1 MGKPLYGVSSAGD
14 FPITPFQAELDHPP
28 RPLYTPSD
36 SESKSLLDFTPD
48 MAPAVTVTKLAGKE
62 DTSRQD
68 ATPTIL
74 EAQFDDDD
82 SSLLASGSQPQLQQQ
97 QPQLC
102 PAVCVPG
109 MSEAQLSPPQSR
121 PSSPRLQPEEGN
133 GHDSTYPPFTHV
145 NGCFDRSDE
154 EEQGVGSIGLLHDGV
169 SHVDAATEEG
179 FASGLSANG
188 SGGSGRQSNGRSTQ
202 RLEQDVSVL
211 KEQLDRQSQVIDAF
225 VMPIHGSVACLLTA

>member
-1 MGKPLYGVSSAGD
+1 
-14 FPITPFQAELDHPP
+14 
-28 RPLYTPSD
+28 
-36 SESKSLLDFTPD
+36 

-62 DTSRQD
+62 GTSRQD
-68 ATPTIL
+68 ATQTIL
-74 EAQFDDDD
+74 EAQFDDDE
-82 SSLLASGSQPQLQQQ
+82 SSLLASGSQLQQQ

-102 PAVCVPG
+102 PAVYVPG

-121 PSSPRLQPEEGN
+121 PSSPRLQSEEGN
-133 GHDSTYPPFTHV
+133 GHDSTYRPFTHV

-154 EEQGVGSIGLLHDGV
+154 EEQDVGSIRAPGLLHDGV

-202 RLEQDVSVL
+202 RLQQDVSVL
-211 KEQLDRQSQVIDAF
+211 KEQLNRQSQVIDAF
-225 VMPIHGSVACLLTA
+225 VMPFYGSVACLLTA